1 MAGSPRDPLGY
12 YRVLN
17 LSPGA
22 NEAEIRLAYTF
33 LKNAWQR
40 DRKIPR
46 SRIKEA
52 YDCLSDPTL
61 KASYDSGK
69 RARAARGARG
79 DRDWV
84 AVGVAGSIMVALL
97 LFAGLIFPGFLL
109 PGPAQFASGSLLVRQ
124 KDQAP
129 LGEIVRR
136 EPAHL
141 FPNGGSG
148 SAYLVRFADGSE
160 HWYPSSDLENHYR
173 HR

>member
-1 MAGSPRDPLGY
+1 MARTQRDPLGY
-12 YRVLN
+12 YKVLN

-40 DRKIPR
+40 DRRIPR

-52 YDCLSDPTL
+52 YDCLSDSRQ
-61 KASYDSGK
+61 KAAYDSGK
-69 RARAARGARG
+69 RSRG
-79 DRDWV
+79 DRDMV
-84 AVGVAGSIMVALL
+84 AVGVSGAIMVALL
-97 LFAGLIFPGFLL
+97 LFAGLIFPGFFL
-109 PGPAQFASGSLLVRQ
+109 PNPKPFASGTAVVRQ

-141 FPNGGSG
+141 FPNGVSG
-148 SAYLVRFADGSE
+148 AAYLVRLADGTE
-160 HWYPSSDLENHYR
+160 RWYPTTDLENHYQR
-173 HR
+173 R

>member
-1 MAGSPRDPLGY
+1 MAGSSRDPLGY

-17 LSPGA
+17 LTPGA
-22 NEAEIRLAYTF
+22 NEAEIRLAYAF
-33 LKNAWQR
+33 LKNAWQK

-52 YDCLSDPTL
+52 YDCLSDPKMKT
-61 KASYDSGK
+61 SYDSGR
-69 RARAARGARG
+69 RARV

-84 AVGVAGSIMVALL
+84 TVGVSGAILVALL
-97 LFAGLIFPGFLL
+97 LFAGLIFPGFLM
-109 PGPAQFASGSLLVRQ
+109 PRPSAFAPGSLLVRQ
-124 KDQAP
+124 KDQTP

-141 FPNGGSG
+141 FANGATG

-160 HWYPSSDLENHYR
+160 HWYPVSDLENHYQ

>member
-1 MAGSPRDPLGY
+1 MAATARDPLGY

-33 LKNAWQR
+33 LKNAWQH

-52 YDCLSDPTL
+52 FDCLSDPSL
-61 KASYDSGK
+61 KGAYDSGK
-69 RARAARGARG
+69 RKRA

-84 AVGVAGSIMVALL
+84 AVGVSAAILAALL
-97 LFAGLIFPGFLL
+97 LFAGLVFPGFLL
-109 PGPAQFASGSLLVRQ
+109 PRPTPFASGSQLVRQ

-136 EPAHL
+136 DPAHR
-141 FPNGGSG
+141 FPNGVSG
-148 SAYLVRFADGSE
+148 SAYLVRFGDGSE
-160 HWYPSSDLENHYR
+160 RWYPTSDLENHYR
-173 HR
+173 QQ